1 MSEHHYLA
9 CDLGA
14 ESGRLMA
21 GHLVDGILRLEE
33 IHRFANTP
41 IQLGTSLRWNM
52 ASLRAHLEAG
62 LVKAAQGG
70 HTYQSIS
77 CDSWGVDYVLLDAT
91 HNPIEPTF
99 HYRDPRTEKGVKQI
113 LERLSWETIF
123 SESGIQFMP
132 LNALFQLGAE
142 SPERLSK
149 AACLLGIGDYFN
161 HWLGGR
167 PVSEVSMASTFQ
179 LYNPLLREWSKPLV
193 KAAGLREEQLAPLV
207 PSGTVIGS
215 LSSSLMDQTGLQPMK
230 VVASCS
236 HDTGAAVAAVP
247 ATGNGW
253 AYLSSGTWSLMGVE
267 WDTPI
272 LSETCRELNY
282 TNEVGHGH
290 CIRLL
295 KNISGMWLLQE
306 CRRAWEAEGISLSY
320 DELMDMADGA
330 SPFQSLI
337 QPADPRF
344 LAPGDMPRRIE
355 AYCKETGQEP
365 PADRAATVRCIL
377 ESLALLYRRSL
388 CDIETIAG
396 HPTQILHIVGGGSQ
410 NRLLNQWTA
419 NALNR
424 EVIAGPV
431 EATAAGNLMIQA
443 MALGHVSSLAEARG
457 IISRSFPLERSLPQP
472 TPAWQAAWERFKQLP
487 EAR

>member
-1 MSEHHYLA
+1 
-9 CDLGA
+9 
-14 ESGRLMA
+14 
-21 GHLVDGILRLEE
+21 
-33 IHRFANTP
+33 
-41 IQLGTSLRWNM
+41 
-52 ASLRAHLEAG
+52 
-62 LVKAAQGG
+62 
-70 HTYQSIS
+70 
-77 CDSWGVDYVLLDAT
+77 
-91 HNPIEPTF
+91 
-99 HYRDPRTEKGVKQI
+99 
-113 LERLSWETIF
+113 
-123 SESGIQFMP
+123 
-132 LNALFQLGAE
+132 
-142 SPERLSK
+142 
-149 AACLLGIGDYFN
+149 
-161 HWLGGR
+161 
-167 PVSEVSMASTFQ
+167 
-179 LYNPLLREWSKPLV
+179 LREWSKPLV
-193 KAAGLREEQLAPLV
+193 KAAGLCEEQLAPLV

-290 CIRLL
+290 SIRLL

-344 LAPGDMPRRIE
+344 LAPGDMPRRIA
-355 AYCKETGQEP
+355 AYCQETGQEP

-388 CDIETIAG
+388 QDIETISG